1 MPSNNMSA
9 IAMSALILLSRSVAI
24 SGRVTTPLRRTAAFV
39 NSFSS
44 HQSPRAVF
52 STSQSPP
59 KCVSSS
65 STKTSR
71 FSTLAP
77 TSEQTIVS
85 PDPEP
90 FKVNLLTLPLPELEI
105 LLKSW
110 GYPAFRARQINNS
123 IFSQGVSDID
133 DMAELPKKLRAVLKE
148 RATIGSLHL
157 EVEQISTDGTK
168 KRAYKLH
175 DGQMIE
181 SVLMPYEDG
190 RRTACISSQAG
201 CAMGCVFCATGQMGF
216 ARQLTSDEIY
226 EQVARFAT
234 ELKGEGERLSNVV
247 MMGMGEPLANYR
259 NVIEAIKRM
268 NTELGIGARKIT
280 VSTVGVVPN
289 IKKLMNEDVQVR
301 LALSLHCATD
311 EERTALLPANRR
323 YGGLDELM
331 STMRE
336 YITVKKMR
344 VTFEWAL
351 IEGQNDSKETA
362 RTLGRLLQ
370 RHGIRSDMAHINLI
384 PLNPT
389 GGFGGGPSGRAN
401 VQNFVNVLERE
412 FRLSAT
418 PRMRRGIDIDAG
430 CGQLTTSVKKKEDA
444 LNNMLTVPEN
454 GAMPMVGVYEDDE
467 GEQSDTEA
475 EIVGEPE
482 AEGQDLKHGS
492 VVDFSIDNG
501 FINLDDEDMFDD
513 FNDPT
518 FEDEFELA
526 EADRLLA
533 LIQGTTLQQIA
544 PSAPDSPPTEI
555 EDSLSADDSTEPE
568 VKRTKITDEDAIR
581 TAKRRRKKLVKQLK
595 AIERLKDME
604 ANGKVLNEEQL
615 EKLAKEKEWMNEVED
630 VEHNLM

>member
-1 MPSNNMSA
+1 
-9 IAMSALILLSRSVAI
+9 
-24 SGRVTTPLRRTAAFV
+24 
-39 NSFSS
+39 
-44 HQSPRAVF
+44 
-52 STSQSPP
+52 
-59 KCVSSS
+59 
-65 STKTSR
+65 
-71 FSTLAP
+71 
-77 TSEQTIVS
+77 
-85 PDPEP
+85 
-90 FKVNLLTLPLPELEI
+90 
-105 LLKSW
+105 
-110 GYPAFRARQINNS
+110 
-123 IFSQGVSDID
+123 
-133 DMAELPKKLRAVLKE
+133 
-148 RATIGSLHL
+148 
-157 EVEQISTDGTK
+157 
-168 KRAYKLH
+168 
-175 DGQMIE
+175 
-181 SVLMPYEDG
+181 
-190 RRTACISSQAG
+190 
-201 CAMGCVFCATGQMGF
+201 
-216 ARQLTSDEIY
+216 
-226 EQVARFAT
+226 
-234 ELKGEGERLSNVV
+234 
-247 MMGMGEPLANYR
+247 
-259 NVIEAIKRM
+259 
-268 NTELGIGARKIT
+268 
-280 VSTVGVVPN
+280 
-289 IKKLMNEDVQVR
+289 
-301 LALSLHCATD
+301 
-311 EERTALLPANRR
+311 
-323 YGGLDELM
+323 
-331 STMRE
+331 
-336 YITVKKMR
+336 
-344 VTFEWAL
+344 
-351 IEGQNDSKETA
+351 
-362 RTLGRLLQ
+362 
-370 RHGIRSDMAHINLI
+370 MAHINLI